1 MMLLVSSSVSYQTGN
16 WELETNFMAKNN
28 NIVHQYFKKELEGTK
43 ILVKLNPIHLTGTEL
58 TIEPKGTEMR
68 ELEFDGQIFDDLKED
83 GFLETNGMEFNLYL
97 AGLL

>member
-1 MMLLVSSSVSYQTGN
+1 
-16 WELETNFMAKNN
+16 MAKNN

-58 TIEPKGTEMR
+58 TITGTDTEMR
-68 ELEFDGQIFDDLKED
+68 ELEFDAEIAEDLKAD
-83 GFLETNGMEFNLYL
+83 GFAEVNAMEFNLYL